1 MSDYSAKEMKRVTII
16 AKGEVQRVGYR
27 DAVAKIARKLNITG
41 FVENLKPYDVRII
54 AEGDDVSID
63 KFIERIKI
71 NKFPIDVESAEVS
84 FDAFTGKYE
93 YFEIKTGM
101 WQEELLERF
110 DTAGTLLYKCVE
122 LGEKSVALGVKSVEL
137 GEKNI
142 ELTERSVELG
152 EKNIE
157 LTERSVE
164 LGEKNIELT
173 ERSVELGERSLAL
186 GEESVSIGEKMLEKQ
201 EATIEAID
209 RTKEG
214 VVTEIRDLREDLKSY
229 MENKFAKIE
238 HEIVEI
244 KAKIWMV

>member
-164 LGEKNIELT
+164 LGE
-173 ERSVELGERSLAL
+173 RSLAL